1 VSSRPW
7 FIDSQAFVTGLAE
20 SLTLIMHAKI
30 THALRGATRLLEIET
45 VGERPRIMNTNPA
58 WRDGGLMRRLVA
70 SVPVQQRRAP
80 QPEGM
85 RSWNKEKCRQSKR

>member
-30 THALRGATRLLEIET
+30 THALRVPHACWRS
-45 VGERPRIMNTNPA
+45 RPS
-58 WRDGGLMRRLVA
+58 A
-70 SVPVQQRRAP
+70 SVPGSRTRTLRGETAANATASDQRP
-80 QPEGM
+80 
-85 RSWNKEKCRQSKR
+85 RSTTQGPTA